1 MSIFTRYMN
10 FLYLFYFLYIICKL
24 EEYFLRLC
32 IQSFDVSNLLI
43 GWIYIIFLY
52 LEYLF
57 FNIFLL
63 QINKVSFTLIISET
77 IIQETINEIKIY
89 FWT

>member
-1 MSIFTRYMN
+1 MNIFTRYMN

-24 EEYFLRLC
+24 EEYFFRLC

-89 FWT
+89 F

>member
-89 FWT
+89 F

>member
-1 MSIFTRYMN
+1 MNIFTRYMN

>member
-24 EEYFLRLC
+24 EEYFLRLVSFVFLR

-43 GWIYIIFLY
+43 G
-52 LEYLF
+52 
-57 FNIFLL
+57 
-63 QINKVSFTLIISET
+63 
-77 IIQETINEIKIY
+77 
-89 FWT
+89 

>member
-1 MSIFTRYMN
+1 MNIFTRYMN

-24 EEYFLRLC
+24 EEYFLCLC

-43 GWIYIIFLY
+43 AWIYIIFLY

-89 FWT
+89 F

>member
-1 MSIFTRYMN
+1 MNIFTRYMN

-89 FWT
+89 F